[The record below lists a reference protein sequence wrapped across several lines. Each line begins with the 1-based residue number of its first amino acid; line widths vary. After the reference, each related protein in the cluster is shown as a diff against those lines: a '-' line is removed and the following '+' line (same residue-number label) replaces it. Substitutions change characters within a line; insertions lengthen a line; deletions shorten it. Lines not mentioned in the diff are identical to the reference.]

1 MRKLR
6 KLWQMSMSDRLL
18 LVQSTIL
25 LSVIRLS
32 LWLLPFRIWSSFL
45 EDSTPLPQ
53 NQPSK
58 VPLGKITW
66 AINVVSSQMP
76 GGVKCLARAL
86 ATHILMTKY
95 GHTPKFKIGVAK
107 GGEGQL
113 EAHAWIENPDGKIVI
128 GWLEDLGRYLPLP
141 SLQMVNKF

>member
-6 KLWQMSMSDRLL
+6 KLLQMSMSDRLL
-18 LVQSTIL
+18 LLNTTLL
-25 LSVIRLS
+25 LSTIRLS
-32 LWLLPFRIWSSFL
+32 LWLLPFKIWRPFL
-45 EDSTPLPQ
+45 EESTTSTATSTP
-53 NQPSK
+53 K
-58 VPLGKITW
+58 IPLGKITW
-66 AINVVSSQMP
+66 AINIVSSQMP

-113 EAHAWIENPDGKIVI
+113 EAHAWIENPDGKIVM

-141 SLQMVNKF
+141 SFQMMNKF